1 MASANKQESI
11 QPGRFFF
18 FFPPPNRSC
27 RFPFRKRGAGDVD
40 GEMNSVNSFEAEYIK
55 NLQKQICLLE
65 YETAYLREKA
75 KNATH
80 IPPKVTRKATMLL
93 QTLKELEAT
102 ISRTEI
108 DIAKKENSTK
118 HYETE
123 TQAIHKRL
131 HILSDASA
139 KEMLLLMEEVTKLKK
154 MVEHSTQDISHKE
167 AELLKIQREMQET
180 VNSVKEKEHA
190 VCLLES
196 KCQQK
201 IWQYQDMEK
210 NLSEL
215 RSQCTQLQV
224 LLYRLEEKLSMS
236 SQSPQE
242 TIVKELSEEAEQLRQ
257 ILKENELSADEDKY
271 LLNKMAEDCG
281 HLTKEN
287 SLLHAQIQKVT
298 KHLNQERQLRE
309 EETSSCSRRVSELTS
324 RREKTWQLKRKLTH
338 LKTLLQNLRQKVLK
352 AQEQLLHLQ
361 ERKSTDHRRQHLHT
375 QLIDLENQHTK
386 VQLENS
392 KLRTEKNHWVERI
405 SQIHKQRSLDQD
417 KLHFHKPVS

>member
-1 MASANKQESI
+1 
-11 QPGRFFF
+11 
-18 FFPPPNRSC
+18 
-27 RFPFRKRGAGDVD
+27 
-40 GEMNSVNSFEAEYIK
+40 
-55 NLQKQICLLE
+55 
-65 YETAYLREKA
+65 
-75 KNATH
+75 
-80 IPPKVTRKATMLL
+80 
-93 QTLKELEAT
+93 
-102 ISRTEI
+102 
-108 DIAKKENSTK
+108 
-118 HYETE
+118 
-123 TQAIHKRL
+123 
-131 HILSDASA
+131 
-139 KEMLLLMEEVTKLKK
+139 MEEVTKLKK

-196 KCQQK
+196 KCQQE
-201 IWQYQDMEK
+201 IRQCQDMEK

-215 RSQCTQLQV
+215 RSQCTRLQG

-242 TIVKELSEEAEQLRQ
+242 TLIKELSEEAEKLRQ
-257 ILKENELSADEDKY
+257 ILKENELSGDEDKY

-298 KHLNQERQLRE
+298 RDLNQEKQLRE
-309 EETSSCSRRVSELTS
+309 KETSSYSRRVSELTS
-324 RREKTWQLKRKLTH
+324 GREKTSQLKRKLSH
-338 LKTLLQNLRQKVLK
+338 LKTLLQSLRQKVLK

-361 ERKSTDHRRQHLHT
+361 ERKSTDHKRQHLHR
-375 QLIDLENQHTK
+375 QLIDLENQHIK

-405 SQIHKQRSLDQD
+405 SQIHKQIAENQNEISL
-417 KLHFHKPVS
+417 LHSHVYSLSCDLNNLKSEVNMDSVPQKEKGK

>member
-1 MASANKQESI
+1 MRRLISS
-11 QPGRFFF
+11 
-18 FFPPPNRSC
+18 
-27 RFPFRKRGAGDVD
+27 
-40 GEMNSVNSFEAEYIK
+40 
-55 NLQKQICLLE
+55 
-65 YETAYLREKA
+65 TREKA
-75 KNATH
+75 KKATH
-80 IPPKVTRKATMLL
+80 IPPKVTRKATKLL

-102 ISRTEI
+102 INRTEI

-131 HILSDASA
+131 QVLSDASA
-139 KEMLLLMEEVTKLKK
+139 KEKLLLMEEVTKLKK
-154 MVEHSTQDISHKE
+154 MLEHSTQDISHKE

-215 RSQCTQLQV
+215 RSQCTQLQA
-224 LLYRLEEKLSMS
+224 LLYRLEEKLSTR
-236 SQSPQE
+236 SQSAQE
-242 TIVKELSEEAEQLRQ
+242 TIVKELSEEAEKLRQ
-257 ILKENELSADEDKY
+257 ILKENKLSADEDKY

-287 SLLHAQIQKVT
+287 SVLHAQIQKAT

-309 EETSSCSRRVSELTS
+309 EETTSYSRSVSELTS
-324 RREKTWQLKRKLTH
+324 GREKTWQLKRKLTH

-361 ERKSTDHRRQHLHT
+361 ERKSTDHKRQHLHT
-375 QLIDLENQHTK
+375 QLIHLENQHIK

-392 KLRTEKNHWVERI
+392 KLRTEKNHWVEHI
-405 SQIHKQRSLDQD
+405 SQIHKQIAENHNEISF
-417 KLHFHKPVS
+417 LHSHVYNLSCDLNNLKSEVNMPSIPQKGKVITNTLTTNCSSMN

>member
-1 MASANKQESI
+1 
-11 QPGRFFF
+11 
-18 FFPPPNRSC
+18 
-27 RFPFRKRGAGDVD
+27 
-40 GEMNSVNSFEAEYIK
+40 MNSVNSFEAEYIK

-80 IPPKVTRKATMLL
+80 IPPKVTRKATKLL

-102 ISRTEI
+102 INRTEI

-123 TQAIHKRL
+123 TQAIQKHL
-131 HILSDASA
+131 QILSDASA
-139 KEMLLLMEEVTKLKK
+139 KEKLLLMEEVTKLKK

-224 LLYRLEEKLSMS
+224 LLYRLEEKLLMS
-236 SQSPQE
+236 FQSPQE
-242 TIVKELSEEAEQLRQ
+242 TIVKELSEEAEKLRQ

-281 HLTKEN
+281 HLTKKN
-287 SLLHAQIQKVT
+287 CLLHAQIQKVT

-309 EETSSCSRRVSELTS
+309 EETSSYSKRVSELTS

-361 ERKSTDHRRQHLHT
+361 ERKSTDHKRQHLHI

-392 KLRTEKNHWVERI
+392 KLRTEKNHRVEHI
-405 SQIHKQRSLDQD
+405 SQIHRQIAENQNEMSFLHSHVYSLSCDLNNLKSEVNMASVPQ
-417 KLHFHKPVS
+417 KEKGK